1 MSTQPRRSPR
11 LLAAEWKANAEAY
24 HTRRNASRVPAGP
37 PNTFVSTHPV
47 PDSTPPPRRSTRLAA
62 KIVVKQPVV
71 DSVSSK
77 LSEMTQPT
85 QPTQQRI
92 SPEDK
97 KRMTTETCL
106 YLLPV
111 FDILNHIHI
120 INIRAEIILRMMSYI
135 NLHSEALI
143 WNPKFRITVYD
154 TCIRIWNQAK
164 DRPDID
170 EDRKH
175 ALHHE
180 FQLLKV
186 KLSTMITHP
195 DYLA

>member
-11 LLAAEWKANAEAY
+11 LLAAEWKANAAAY

-71 DSVSSK
+71 DSVPSKSS
-77 LSEMTQPT
+77 EPT
-85 QPTQQRI
+85 QPIQQRI

-97 KRMTTETCL
+97 KRITTETCL
-106 YLLPV
+106 YLLPL
-111 FDILNHIHI
+111 FDILNHIRI
-120 INIRAEIILRMMSYI
+120 TNVRAEIILRIMSYL
-135 NLHSEALI
+135 NLHPEALI
-143 WNPKFRITVYD
+143 WNPKFRIAVYD

-180 FQLLKV
+180 VQLLNV
-186 KLSTMITHP
+186 KLSNMISHP
-195 DYLA
+195 DYVA

>member
-1 MSTQPRRSPR
+1 MSSQPRRSPR

-37 PNTFVSTHPV
+37 PNTFVSTQPV

-71 DSVSSK
+71 DSVPSKSS
-77 LSEMTQPT
+77 EPT
-85 QPTQQRI
+85 QPIQQRI

-97 KRMTTETCL
+97 KRITTETCL
-106 YLLPV
+106 YLLPL
-111 FDILNHIHI
+111 FDVLNNIHI
-120 INIRAEIILRMMSYI
+120 TNIRAEIILRIMSYI
-135 NLHSEALI
+135 NLHPEALI

-170 EDRKH
+170 EDSKY

-180 FQLLKV
+180 VQLLTL
-186 KLSTMITHP
+186 KLSNMISHP
-195 DYLA
+195 DYVA

>member
-1 MSTQPRRSPR
+1 MSSQPRRSPR
-11 LLAAEWKANAEAY
+11 LLAAEWKANAVAY

-37 PNTFVSTHPV
+37 PNTFVSTQPV

-71 DSVSSK
+71 DSVPSKSS
-77 LSEMTQPT
+77 EPT
-85 QPTQQRI
+85 QPIQQRI

-97 KRMTTETCL
+97 KRITTETCL
-106 YLLPV
+106 YLLPL
-111 FDILNHIHI
+111 FDVLNNIHI
-120 INIRAEIILRMMSYI
+120 TNILADIILRIMSYI
-135 NLHSEALI
+135 NLHPEALI

-154 TCIRIWNQAK
+154 ICIRLWNQAK

-170 EDRKH
+170 EDSKY

-180 FQLLKV
+180 VQLLTS
-186 KLSTMITHP
+186 KLSNMISHP
-195 DYLA
+195 DYVA